1 VSQEN
6 VEIVRRALD
15 AYREGDFE
23 GALALG
29 HPEIVSTRVD
39 PDAAVFHGHD
49 GLRQL
54 MSDWVEGFE
63 DWSYRAEEY
72 VDVDDL
78 VVVHIRQWGR
88 GAESGAPVEADNWLV
103 YAVED
108 GLITRVDI
116 HSERAGAYAAAGIS
130 DS

>member
-1 VSQEN
+1 MSQEN

-23 GALALG
+23 GALGLG

-39 PDAAVFHGHD
+39 PDGAVFHGHD

-63 DWSYRAEEY
+63 DWSYHAEEY
-72 VDVDDL
+72 VDVGDV

-103 YAVED
+103 YAVEG
-108 GLITRVDI
+108 GLIRRVDI
-116 HSERAGAYAAAGIS
+116 HSERAQAYAAAGITGS
-130 DS
+130 